1 MKNQNKKTQNSKK
14 ANNKNES
21 NKFNMFAIGYLDLT
35 FTIVFNDNDL
45 TENIDGKTKLKDI
58 KEIDSV
64 EKLEFIKDKTD
75 IIKNI
80 KLKSDN
86 DSLKQFLLISKA
98 SKGNRQIEFFPFICP
113 KFKGKAEFFGNIFK
127 QVTKKNGILVNEHPL
142 DKRQTYQIKIELI
155 HKNKSNFFD
164 YEEARDRESD
174 NPIAEESPMDGS
186 SGNNEDDEEEDV
198 NEEENEYVK
207 KGLIPKFK
215 RKGCMLSKLKPV
227 CQKYD
232 LIYINF
238 NDYKNIEGDFNEDDL
253 IVLLKFFKDKKSK
266 IFTNFYKPEK
276 SDLAEPPEEE
286 EDENEDFETE
296 NDDND
301 KDYDNIDNNDKDENV
316 NKEENNQNNE
326 NKNEENK
333 ENEEKNKKNFS
344 KQKKIDI
351 FYKLSDIYFFDEKQA
366 YDLFNRHLKYF
377 SKDKSNNKLNKAQI
391 YDYFISSIAGNSKN
405 SENKIGLFLD
415 DLEKFTIVTCS
426 KNSGIKD
433 TIDSKLYPKITPRN
447 IDKINQY
454 KKLIQENKDEFY
466 NIFSSLMLGSVSTGN
481 KDLIEEI
488 NIGFTTAL
496 TIIKKEIE
504 CKKNNIEIDYSK
516 IIDYKTLQNGSKQSR
531 QNYSKK
537 EKEQGFVLDCMN
549 VEKSKLKD
557 YAPLKDKNLKYYFKN
572 DNNKKYLVQR
582 GLIDRQGY
590 IMYDREYR
598 RVYGSPNYLRRN
610 RENQDKKSN
619 SLSKVIFELSLKN
632 DKLNDNKNFIITENI
647 RTKEKVPK

>member
-127 QVTKKNGILVNEHPL
+127 QVTKKYGILVNEHPL
-142 DKRQTYQIKIELI
+142 DKTQTYQIKIELI
-155 HKNKSNFFD
+155 HKNKNNFFD
-164 YEEARDRESD
+164 YEEARDKESD
-174 NPIAEESPMDGS
+174 NPIAKESPVNGS

-207 KGLIPKFK
+207 KGLIPKFE

-516 IIDYKTLQNGSKQSR
+516 IIDYKALQNGSKQSR

>member
-127 QVTKKNGILVNEHPL
+127 QVTKKYGILVNEHPL

-155 HKNKSNFFD
+155 HKNKNNFFD

-516 IIDYKTLQNGSKQSR
+516 IIDYKALQNGSKQSR

-610 RENQDKKSN
+610 REKKKKKSN